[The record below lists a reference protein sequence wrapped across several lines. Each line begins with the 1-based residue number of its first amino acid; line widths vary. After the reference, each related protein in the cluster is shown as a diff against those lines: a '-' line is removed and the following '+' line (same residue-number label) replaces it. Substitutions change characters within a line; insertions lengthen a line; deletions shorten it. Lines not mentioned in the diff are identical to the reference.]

1 MRLLTSCLTI
11 LNGPA
16 GWIFLFNQYLYQS
29 QQPIVCSLHS
39 GSLGIADKHI
49 EWRFSRSRLYK
60 VCWIADRRHL
70 QCFAV
75 PHSQWGQF
83 VRRRLLFPGCQILTL
98 QQAVWSHSISQPV
111 SIWQPGNG
119 ILRAS
124 ISKSYPHS
132 YRWQMIE
139 NSQKTFGGICLTE
152 QLIRKLTFGGICLTE
167 QLIINL
173 LFYFYFFFLSFP
185 PLS

>member
-11 LNGPA
+11 LNRPA

-29 QQPIVCSLHS
+29 QQLIVCSLHS

-49 EWRFSRSRLYK
+49 EWWFSRSRLYK

-70 QCFAV
+70 QCYAV

-98 QQAVWSHSISQPV
+98 QQVVWSHSISQPV
-111 SIWQPGNG
+111 RIWQPGNG

-124 ISKSYPHS
+124 ISTSYPHS

-139 NSQKTFGGICLTE
+139 NSLK
-152 QLIRKLTFGGICLTE
+152 TFGGICLTE

-173 LFYFYFFFLSFP
+173 CFYFYFIFLLCLLCPSGWA
-185 PLS
+185 LQRGKHQT